1 MWGRVIMAKQEV
13 KQPRL
18 KQYYKESIAPQLM
31 KDFEYT
37 SPMQIPKIKKV
48 VISIGLGEAIQNKK
62 LLDAAVSELAL
73 ISGQQPM
80 KTKARK
86 SIAAF
91 KVRQGME
98 IGAKVTLRGSR
109 MYEFL
114 DRLMNIALPRVKDF
128 KGVNPN
134 AFDGNGNY
142 SLGIE
147 EQIIFPEIDYDNIER
162 VNGMNVAIITSAE
175 SDQEAKALLEQYGMP
190 FSK

>member
-1 MWGRVIMAKQEV
+1 MAKQEV